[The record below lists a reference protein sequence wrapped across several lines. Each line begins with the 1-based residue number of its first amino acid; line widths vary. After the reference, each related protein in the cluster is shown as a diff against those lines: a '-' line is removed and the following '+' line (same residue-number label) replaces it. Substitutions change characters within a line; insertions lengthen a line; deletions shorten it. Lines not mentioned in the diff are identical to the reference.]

1 MTQGTMSE
9 ARSTEP
15 PEPAPETA
23 PAPEAAADPDAGVPD
38 AAAPGAAAV
47 PTTPVEAF
55 DALYAYAAPRLAEQ
69 AYVLSG
75 RRRMAREAVEFAFHR
90 AWDRWPEVA
99 VDRDPVGWVRAE
111 THQYALSPWHRFRLA
126 HRHPDPPTGSGPV
139 RELRAAL
146 LELPP
151 SYRRTLLLFD
161 GLGMGLPEVAAETEA
176 STPAA
181 GHRLLHARAGIAA
194 RIPQLADA
202 EALRARMA
210 ELLVGRTETALA
222 APRSV
227 RAGGE
232 RRVRLWTRGT
242 VALTALIAA
251 ATAFT
256 LATAPTRYEPPLA
269 PGEAVGGVPVLSGP
283 QQLTPEDELLRA
295 RLHAEPVTGPARLV
309 PAPY

>member
-9 ARSTEP
+9 AQATEP
-15 PEPAPETA
+15 SEPAPTPDSATDPET
-23 PAPEAAADPDAGVPD
+23 APEAAAAQ
-38 AAAPGAAAV
+38 AAAV
-47 PTTPVEAF
+47 PATPVEAF

-69 AYVLSG
+69 AYLLCG
-75 RRRMAREAVEFAFHR
+75 RRRLAREAVEVAFHR

-111 THQYALSPWHRFRLA
+111 AHQYALSPWHRFRPA
-126 HRHPDPPTGSGPV
+126 HRHPDPATGNGRT
-139 RELRAAL
+139 RELRTAL

-151 SYRRTLLLFD
+151 PYRRTLLLFD

-181 GHRLLHARAGIAA
+181 GHRLLHARAAVAA
-194 RIPQLADA
+194 RIPKFADA
-202 EALRARMA
+202 EELRTRMA
-210 ELLVGRTETALA
+210 ELATGRSATVLPTPHA
-222 APRSV
+222 V

-242 VALTALIAA
+242 VALTALIVT

-283 QQLTPEDELLRA
+283 QQLTPKDEQLRA
-295 RLHAEPVTGPARLV
+295 RLQAEPMTGPPRLV
-309 PAPY
+309 PSPH